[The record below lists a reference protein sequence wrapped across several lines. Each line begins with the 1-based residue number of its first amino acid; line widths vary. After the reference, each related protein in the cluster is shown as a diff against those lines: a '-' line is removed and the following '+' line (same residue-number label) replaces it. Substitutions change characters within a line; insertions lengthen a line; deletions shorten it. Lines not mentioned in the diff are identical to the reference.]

1 MPVGSASQGNFSVM
15 ATTTVMIG
23 VMRSIAVS
31 FLNLAVFCWSSES
44 IQGNLELKQPIGT
57 EEEHCTVFAYIDIW
71 ILSVAVD
78 YV

>member
-1 MPVGSASQGNFSVM
+1 MPVGSASQGNCSVM
-15 ATTTVMIG
+15 ATMTVMTG

-44 IQGNLELKQPIGT
+44 IQGNLELKQAIGT
-57 EEEHCTVFAYIDIW
+57 EEEHCTVFAHIDIW
-71 ILSVAVD
+71 ILSAAVD